1 MLSNVIA
8 RQTRQL
14 YKTTPIKSRLGQ
26 LTMDCSKALRDVQI
40 SSRSKTQIAAIDD
53 HYRYAIYE
61 ETMMAYQAVPDV
73 TMPDNSPE
81 AKLRAQAWQLIEGL
95 SSMDQFFHHYEVSI
109 PGVSLEVAIHPS
121 HRESLIHDF
130 RESWSSMNPEEK
142 KDLIEVISE
151 KTFHQLGITLD
162 AHEKQQ
168 ATQKELKIAPQLSLA
183 HCLALLDY
191 ANSNSGAFNATN
203 NSARLWHYY
212 GIDTLAK
219 ITASLYEPFCEALH
233 ILEHY
238 PAFCYEGPAY
248 KGLSIAN
255 PAGNFRMSCM
265 QAGMPLHCA
274 HGISATS
281 RREKNYASS
290 SNIWSTRDMQLTF
303 VHSRGIK
310 IHLFNDATSRDQM
323 EIIIPEGRQ
332 LKFLSPQDIDR
343 TQFKDNGGPWPTY
356 YCTEIVPGMP
366 DKIEGGYMRC
376 YG

>member
-14 YKTTPIKSRLGQ
+14 YKTAPTRSRLGQ
-26 LTMDCSKALRDVQI
+26 LTMDCSKALRQVKI
-40 SSRSKTQIAAIDD
+40 SARSKDEIAVIDD
-53 HYRYAIYE
+53 HYRHAIYE
-61 ETMMAYQAVPDV
+61 ETMTAYQAVPDV

-95 SSMDQFFHHYEVSI
+95 SSMDQFFAHYDVSI

-121 HRESLIHDF
+121 HRDALIHDF
-130 RESWSSMNPEEK
+130 RESWFSMNAEDRK
-142 KDLIEVISE
+142 ALSEVISE
-151 KTFHQLGITLD
+151 KTFHQLGITLNVS
-162 AHEKQQ
+162 EKQH
-168 ATQKELKIAPQLSLA
+168 AAQKGLSIAPQLSMA

-191 ANSNSGAFNATN
+191 ANSSSGSFNATN

-212 GIDTLAK
+212 GVDTLAK
-219 ITASLYEPFCEALH
+219 ITASLYEPFCEALR
-233 ILEHY
+233 ILENY
-238 PAFCYEGPAY
+238 PAFCYEGSAY

-255 PAGNFRMSCM
+255 PAGNFRLSCM

-310 IHLFNDATSRDQM
+310 IHLFNDVTSRDQM

-332 LKFLSPQDIDR
+332 LTFLSPQDVDR

-356 YCTEIVPGMP
+356 YCAESATHLSA
-366 DKIEGGYMRC
+366 KIQNGYLLC
-376 YG
+376 